1 MRFLAAAVSTLLV
14 IVYAAGSGIWVS
26 TGDSWY
32 RELARPAWQPPD
44 VVFGLIWP
52 YNFAVLIAAGIAVA
66 VTGTAAQRWL
76 WLSTLAVS
84 IVGALA
90 WARLFYIDHN
100 LWAAAACLLI
110 ATLATVPALVVA
122 WRSQTWAGILLVPY
136 LAWLAIATSLAG
148 GYAARN

>member
-32 RELARPAWQPPD
+32 RSLQRPPWQPPD
-44 VVFGLIWP
+44 IVFGLIWP
-52 YNFAVLIAAGIAVA
+52 YNFTVLIAAGIAVA
-66 VTGTAAQRWL
+66 ITGTATQRWL
-76 WLSTLAVS
+76 WLPTLAVS

-90 WARLFYIDHN
+90 WAWLFYVGHN
-100 LWAAAACLLI
+100 LWPAAACLLL
-110 ATLATVPALVVA
+110 ATLATVPALAVA
-122 WRSQTWAGILLVPY
+122 WRCQTWAGVLMVPY
-136 LAWLAIATSLAG
+136 LAWLATATSLAV